1 MTLLFIK
8 FLEVRKKGWII
19 SQRKG
24 STGIGYT
31 FEKMIGKEEENLP
44 IADYN
49 NIEIKVKRRY
59 SKGDITLFSANPD
72 NEVFAIQRI
81 YETYGTCNK
90 NKNYFKTFAICI
102 STNELV
108 KKGKYYFNLKVDY
121 KKRVIKLQIYDLD
134 YNMIENDVSW
144 SFELIS
150 EKIKHKIKNLAIIK
164 AEVKQDE
171 YNNEYFHYYHID
183 FYVIK
188 NEATFIDLIEKGI
201 IKILFNIT
209 VYMDNKRYGNIYNH
223 GTSFRIKIYDIEK
236 LYNKKD
242 F

>member
-1 MTLLFIK
+1 M
-8 FLEVRKKGWII
+8 

-31 FEKMIGKEEENLP
+31 FERLIGKEEENFP

-72 NEVFAIQRI
+72 NEVFAIKRI
-81 YETYGTCNK
+81 YDTYGTCNK
-90 NKNYFKTFAICI
+90 NKKYFKTFGICI
-102 STNELV
+102 GTDELI
-108 KKGKYYFNLKVDY
+108 KKGKHFFKLNVDY
-121 KKRVIKLQIYDLD
+121 TKKVIRLQIYDLD
-134 YNMIENDVSW
+134 YNMIEKDISW
-144 SFELIS
+144 SFELIN
-150 EKIKHKIKNLAIIK
+150 EKIRNKIKNLAIVR
-164 AEVKQDE
+164 ADVKQDE
-171 YNNEYFHYYHID
+171 YKKEHFYYYHID
-183 FYVIK
+183 FYEIK
-188 NEATFIDLIEKGI
+188 SVETFINLIDKGI